1 MTIGYAMCGSFCTLA
16 DSMQALRELSTRYDI
31 LPILSEIT
39 YSTDTRFGKAE
50 DFIRE
55 IRALTGHD
63 IIHTIPGAE
72 PIGPGRLLDALIV
85 APCTGNTLGKL
96 NHGITDTSVTM
107 AVKATLR
114 GERPVILCIATND
127 ALAASYANIGGLSAK
142 KNLYFVPYRQD
153 DPVKKST
160 SLIADF
166 TKIQD
171 TLTAALEGRQL
182 QPVLLPAA
190 R

>member
-16 DSMQALRELSTRYDI
+16 DSMQALRDLSTRYDI

-55 IRALTGHD
+55 IQALTGHD

-72 PIGPGRLLDALIV
+72 PIGPKRLLDALIV

-114 GERPVILCIATND
+114 NERPVILCIATND
-127 ALAASYANIGGLSAK
+127 ALSASYANIGGLSTK

-153 DPVKKST
+153 DPVKQAT

-171 TLTAALEGRQL
+171 TLAAALEGRQL

-190 R
+190 L

>member
-1 MTIGYAMCGSFCTLA
+1 MTIGYAMCGSFCTFA
-16 DSMQALRELSTRYDI
+16 DSIQTLRELAARYDI
-31 LPILSEIT
+31 IPILSET
-39 YSTDTRFGKAE
+39 AYSTDTRFGRAE
-50 DFIRE
+50 DFIEE
-55 IRALTGHD
+55 IRSITGRE

-72 PIGPGRLLDALIV
+72 PIGPKRLLDALIV

-114 GERPVILCIATND
+114 NECPVILCIATND

-142 KNLYFVPYRQD
+142 KNIYFVPYRQD

-160 SLIADF
+160 SIIADF
-166 TKIQD
+166 TKIED

-190 R
+190 L